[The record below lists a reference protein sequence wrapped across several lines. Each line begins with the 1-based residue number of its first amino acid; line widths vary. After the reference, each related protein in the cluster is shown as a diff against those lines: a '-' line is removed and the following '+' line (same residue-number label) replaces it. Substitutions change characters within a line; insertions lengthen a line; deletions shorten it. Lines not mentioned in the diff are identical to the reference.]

1 MRNSFHKNNS
11 QSTFPPVIEHLK
23 SAYKQWIAIERNLPK
38 CERFGLGQ
46 RVDLLFTDL
55 LDILQ
60 KASFSPIETKI
71 SLLGGS
77 LIKIDSLRFFIQL
90 CWELK
95 LIPSKQFTTL
105 GKAVESIGKMVGG
118 WRKGLL
124 TKTSGL
130 PEEKN

>member
-1 MRNSFHKNNS
+1 MAKSFHKNS
-11 QSTFPPVIEHLK
+11 QSNFPPVIEHLK
-23 SAYKQWIAIERNLPK
+23 NAYKQWIAIERNLPK

-46 RVDLLFTDL
+46 RIDLLFTDL
-55 LDILQ
+55 LDVLQ
-60 KASFSPIETKI
+60 RASFSPIESKI
-71 SLLGGS
+71 SLLSDS
-77 LIKIDSLRFFIQL
+77 LVKIDSLRFFIQL

-105 GKAVESIGKMVGG
+105 GKDVESIGKMIGG

-124 TKTSGL
+124 TKTSGI